1 MFDTRRRAVRPLAV
15 GVVAAILLTPAL
27 VPFTASAQA
36 TVSPD
41 DKRRIDD
48 VRLALMRLPYY
59 GVFDFLSFNYNRGT
73 VTLKGFAYRGTLKDD
88 AEAAVRRVSGID
100 TIVNEIEV
108 APASFN
114 DDRIR
119 QATFYAIY
127 TDEFLSRYAPGG
139 ARRAYIDALEFGR
152 FPGIQPLG
160 YYPIHIVVK
169 NGRLTLLGMVDNAA
183 DKQMAGVRARE
194 VPGVFGVENE
204 LVVDGK

>member
-1 MFDTRRRAVRPLAV
+1 MSLSATRR
-15 GVVAAILLTPAL
+15 PAL
-27 VPFTASAQA
+27 LAALLLLASVTAFGQPDVSA
-36 TVSPD
+36 D

-48 VRLALMRLPYY
+48 VRIALMKVPYY
-59 GVFDFLSFNYNRGT
+59 GVFDFLSFTYQRGT
-73 VTLKGFAYRGTLKDD
+73 VTLKGFAYRGKLKED
-88 AEAAVRRVSGID
+88 AEAAVRRVPGID
-100 TIVNEIEV
+100 TIVNEIEE

-119 QATFYAIY
+119 QAAFYLIY

-169 NGRLTLLGMVDNAA
+169 GSRITLLGLVDNEA
-183 DKQMAGVRARE
+183 DKLMAGVRARE
-194 VPGVFGVENE
+194 VQGVLGVENE
-204 LVVDGK
+204 LTVERSK